1 VSTRTGKAGIG
12 AGGKHV
18 AYSLGLDQHADKTEV
33 QTVVDNN
40 IPASVAKDGLA
51 FFKKADEL
59 ERASGR
65 TGAVI
70 AA

>member
-1 VSTRTGKAGIG
+1 M
-12 AGGKHV
+12 